1 MPETVSGTYYEMQV
15 CGGTGAGK
23 GWCDTGLLFVQRI
36 YVPPSAQEGL
46 YEKCMYR
53 YKSIEGKAKRA
64 AGGNYRSSKFAD
76 RRSSDGRV
84 VERSPAI

>member
-1 MPETVSGTYYEMQV
+1 MAAQHI
-15 CGGTGAGK
+15 GGK
-23 GWCDTGLLFVQRI
+23 EKMCIRDRSHTGLLFVQRI